1 MDQIP
6 EDMLKDWIVEDMQTI
21 FSKFDE
27 NRYSIFED
35 FEKLDQMAD
44 SIKSIKNWY
53 KENQS

>member
-6 EDMLKDWIVEDMQTI
+6 ESLLKDWIVEDMQTI

-27 NRYSIFED
+27 DRYSIFED

-44 SIKSIKNWY
+44 NIKSIKNWY
-53 KENQS
+53 KENSS